1 MTSRA
6 ADVGTA
12 SQTVRSFNCNLFSN
26 QDEMCIFYIMYYIE
40 AKQYNEDVDDLMM
53 RDCSSNGK
61 TGRWNNWFRTIPDGA
76 DEFRGIVY
84 KESVPKK

>member
-1 MTSRA
+1 
-6 ADVGTA
+6 
-12 SQTVRSFNCNLFSN
+12 
-26 QDEMCIFYIMYYIE
+26 MYYIE

-53 RDCSSNGK
+53 RDCSSSGK
-61 TGRWNNWFRTIPDGA
+61 TGRWNNWFRSIPDGA